1 MERGRGTLMDH
12 ENFEIIKTLV
22 ASTGHST
29 THDLDTLENT
39 NLGYCAYSTEYG
51 IRVYLDDD
59 IISRMKLEGTNLSEA
74 LSLLVIFAV
83 SNNCSYLEL
92 DSDGPIY
99 DSLTIYD
106 W

>member
-59 IISRMKLEGTNLSEA
+59 IISRMKLEGTNLSE
-74 LSLLVIFAV
+74 LYKKNKIHDIFYNQYI
-83 SNNCSYLEL
+83 SKCER
-92 DSDGPIY
+92 
-99 DSLTIYD
+99 LTFLGI
-106 W
+106 

>member
-1 MERGRGTLMDH
+1 MDH

-59 IISRMKLEGTNLSEA
+59 IISRM
-74 LSLLVIFAV
+74 
-83 SNNCSYLEL
+83 
-92 DSDGPIY
+92 
-99 DSLTIYD
+99 
-106 W
+106 